1 MVDRTLDSKVRQI
14 YVWTLVSSTW
24 LWKNHLIF
32 QVCLP
37 FWKNG
42 NSDSI
47 YLKGLLWV
55 SWTQFFLWIVS
66 FFFWTLMH
74 HTPLSSCH
82 SVFKSYNVILLFC
95 SILTRLASFVPSW
108 EGESALTS
116 LNHCAP
122 GGFSSYSYCHAFISW
137 HSDFMSVLCSWL
149 MGIVFGRWI
158 YWSSAVP
165 LSLWALKAQG

>member
-1 MVDRTLDSKVRQI
+1 MTVEKSLN
-14 YVWTLVSSTW
+14 LSS
-24 LWKNHLIF
+24 LFAI
-32 QVCLP
+32 
-37 FWKNG
+37 
-42 NSDSI
+42 
-47 YLKGLLWV
+47 LKKMGIV
-55 SWTQFFLWIVS
+55 IVS
-66 FFFWTLMH
+66 TSKGYFEYPGLNSSCGLYPFFFFWTLMH
-74 HTPLSSCH
+74 HTPLTSCH